1 MTFQCLLLALPITAA
16 VPQPLTSVD
25 VEKYVGRW
33 YQTYASAT
41 VKFTFELGGNCVT
54 ADYAA
59 TSAPGVVSVLNTVRL
74 FPNLAYWFPRIFTG
88 VKINGFAAQS
98 PDTAGA
104 LSVALGPLVGGAADQ
119 RFSDPGNYWIVKL
132 GAVVDG
138 KYDYAIVSEGSMSQL
153 YVLVRNVERFRAN
166 DETEVLGWLEE
177 QGFTSPL
184 SKPLPTNQDGCN
196 YEVYD
201 A

>member
-1 MTFQCLLLALPITAA
+1 MLTAA
-16 VPQPLTSVD
+16 HARPDPSTPPLSSPPPPSPNP
-25 VEKYVGRW
+25 
-33 YQTYASAT
+33 QTYASAT